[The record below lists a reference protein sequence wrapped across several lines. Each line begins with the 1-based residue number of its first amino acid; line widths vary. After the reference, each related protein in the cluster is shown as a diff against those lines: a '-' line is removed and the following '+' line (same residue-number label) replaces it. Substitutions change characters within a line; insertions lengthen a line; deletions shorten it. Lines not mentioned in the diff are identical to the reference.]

1 MRRQHIVAL
10 ALFAGLIV
18 LAALLLASIFDVT
31 LVPQQPA
38 HTSAPLAAN
47 ALQVGQSSGSPTAAI
62 ALGLGIG
69 LGDVPTNS
77 MADPVRGAHVEVL
90 RFGDVHA
97 DDYDW
102 QQGCLYD
109 PTRPHPD
116 CYSRAG
122 HGSPLDQFLA
132 FAGQVGAQPLI
143 VVNGE
148 IDDPQQAAQL
158 VAFYWQHC
166 MHAPGR
172 TCPDPY
178 WEIGDSPATWNHF
191 AIPLNQ
197 RQSSDSSM
205 ANPDQYAA
213 LVTSYR
219 AAMYRAALYYADH
232 PDHPIKIV
240 ADEFI
245 TGATDESWIDALGY
259 GGIDTHFAPLIY
271 SRGSRTPSVQD
282 VIRAVSQGYQDR
294 PGIDSWL
301 QSLREGLQQFDQS
314 SSLKIFI
321 GRWSIDANT
330 GLDEPSVYGGYAQAL
345 FTAALL
351 ARVWQDAGG
360 TNPIAMAIQA
370 PMSGPAQE
378 PFDIANAGAPR
389 SAVAVYTLLG
399 RYFGTHPVSVD
410 LGSGAAKAGMLAAGA
425 SLGPGDTRLLLV
437 NLDQKSA
444 HTVDLQG
451 AARAAEM
458 WWIVQ
463 DNAQADGASSVHH
476 AVIGGSRVKV
486 PAWGIAVV
494 RLRTL

>member
-1 MRRQHIVAL
+1 MRRQHLVAL
-10 ALFAGLIV
+10 ALAIGLV
-18 LAALLLASIFDVT
+18 ALAALLLASIFDVT

-38 HTSAPLAAN
+38 HTSAPLLAAN
-47 ALQVGQSSGSPTAAI
+47 ALEVGQPSESPTTI
-62 ALGLGIG
+62 SLGLGIG
-69 LGDVPTNS
+69 LGDVPSNS
-77 MADPVRGAHVEVL
+77 MADPVRAAHVEVL

-158 VAFYWQHC
+158 VTFYWQHC
-166 MHAPGR
+166 THAPGR

-197 RQSSDSSM
+197 RQPSESST

-213 LVTSYR
+213 VVTSYR
-219 AAMYRAALYYADH
+219 AAMNRAAPYYADH
-232 PDHPIKIV
+232 GIKIV

-271 SRGSRTPSVQD
+271 SRGSKTPSVQD
-282 VIRAVSQGYQDR
+282 VVQAVSQRNQDR
-294 PGIDSWL
+294 PGIDLWL
-301 QSLREGLQQFDQS
+301 QGLREGLQQFDQS

-330 GLDEPSVYGGYAQAL
+330 GLNEPSVYGGYAQAL

-351 ARVWQDAGG
+351 ASVWQDAGG
-360 TNPIAMAIQA
+360 ANPIAMAIQA

-378 PFDIANAGAPR
+378 PFDITNAGAPR

-399 RYFGTHPVSVD
+399 RYFGAHPVSVE
-410 LGSGAAKAGMLAAGA
+410 LGSAAAKAGLLAAGA

-437 NLDQKSA
+437 NLDQKNA

-451 AARAAEM
+451 TARAAEM

-463 DNAQADGASSVHH
+463 DNAQVDGASTVHH
-476 AVIGGSRVKV
+476 AVIGGSRVTV

-494 RLRTL
+494 RVRA